1 MARREHSRLELER
14 KLAARGFD
22 SPTIETVLAEC
33 SDRGWQSD
41 DRFAES
47 FVRARQA
54 KGYGVNRIRHEL
66 RLRGV
71 DADLAAPQDWMSD
84 MDRVYTKKYRGKLVM
99 TTPRE
104 RASRARFL
112 AQRGFTSSQ
121 IRDFFERLGLGGEY
135 PDID

>member
-1 MARREHSRLELER
+1 LARREHSRLELQR
-14 KLAARGFD
+14 KLAARGFEF
-22 SPTIETVLAEC
+22 PTIAAVLAEC

-41 DRFAES
+41 ARFAEG
-47 FVRARQA
+47 FVCARKA
-54 KGYGVNRIRHEL
+54 KGYGVNRIRQEL

-71 DADLAAPQDWMSD
+71 EADLADSRDWMTD
-84 MDRVYTKKYRGKLVM
+84 MDRVYTKKYRGKLAV

-121 IRDFFERLGLGGEY
+121 IRDFFERLGVDGEY
-135 PDID
+135 PDTD